1 MSSVYISLHY
11 ASGKEVSYTGYER
24 AAVSEWKVVSE
35 HPLVLANKKPVQFA
49 KVLSHKGEVNSF
61 GICMYKDDAPVLD
74 APLDTPLELELDT
87 VPGICKRSLSYR
99 HWCTARTDRSVVHHG
114 SASWCRSRTKTFGNI
129 SEIQAYSVWS

>member
-87 VPGICKRSLSYR
+87 VPGFAKEALAIDTGVPLALIEALF
-99 HWCTARTDRSVVHHG
+99 TMARPAGVEVV
-114 SASWCRSRTKTFGNI
+114 RKLLET
-129 SEIQAYSVWS
+129 